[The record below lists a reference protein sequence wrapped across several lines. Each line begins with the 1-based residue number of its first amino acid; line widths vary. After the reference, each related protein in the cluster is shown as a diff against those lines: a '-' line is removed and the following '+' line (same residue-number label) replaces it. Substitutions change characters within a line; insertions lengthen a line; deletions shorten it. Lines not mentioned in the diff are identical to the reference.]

1 MATVAKVRLGG
12 YCRIYTIKWIRFVSL
27 TSPTRSNEKPA
38 YEVEIA
44 CRYGG
49 EEFVI
54 ILPEVVSEQGVV
66 AAERLRHNVETKGAL
81 AVAERIRKHVE
92 MARKE
97 EAPVTVSIGV
107 ASYPEHGVR
116 IETLIKAA
124 DDAVYLAKRSGKNRV
139 VVAGGAGT
147 EATPPGVADG

>member
-1 MATVAKVRLGG
+1 MEMVRQREARLRDMVAKDDLLRSLAEIL
-12 YCRIYTIKWIRFVSL
+12 RASIR
-27 TSPTRSNEKPA
+27 RSDEKPS
-38 YEVEIA
+38 YEVDIA

-107 ASYPEHGVR
+107 AS
-116 IETLIKAA
+116 
-124 DDAVYLAKRSGKNRV
+124 
-139 VVAGGAGT
+139 
-147 EATPPGVADG
+147 